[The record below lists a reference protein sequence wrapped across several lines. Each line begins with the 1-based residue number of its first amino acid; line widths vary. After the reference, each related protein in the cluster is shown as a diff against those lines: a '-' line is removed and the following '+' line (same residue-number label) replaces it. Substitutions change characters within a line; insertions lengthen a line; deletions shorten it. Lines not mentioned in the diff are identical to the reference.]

1 MKTFLVKVFMEYGQA
16 GCVVNASSKGEAL
29 AAAQEKLGSGEYWK
43 PEGQMRPVDRTFV
56 TYSITVLDR
65 TTPGVV
71 WEVSYQE

>member
-1 MKTFLVKVFMEYGQA
+1 MEIFLVKVFMEYGQA
-16 GCVVNASSKGEAL
+16 GCVVNASSIDEAL
-29 AAAQEKLGSGEYWK
+29 SVAQEKLGSGEQWE
-43 PEGQMRPVDRTFV
+43 PEGQMRPVDRTLV